1 MSKNF
6 ELLQQ
11 VDLNGGAAAPAPA
24 PQAGAPQPSRVAFH
38 AGNGNGHVSR
48 LNLDRVTEE
57 ETLRLVQSIFLSAG
71 AGTNA
76 PRVVMFAAIDSGN
89 GCSHVC
95 AQAAEVL
102 ASNVAGSVCL
112 VDANLRT
119 PALPEFFGVTNH
131 HGLADSLRNS
141 GGIREFAKT
150 LRAPNL
156 FLLSSGSLAADSTA
170 LINSELM
177 KSRIAELRKEFDYVL
192 IDSPPLN
199 TYSDG
204 IVLGQLS
211 DGVVMVLEANS
222 TRREAALRV
231 ADGLRAKQVR
241 VLGAVLNKRTFPIPD
256 SLYHRL

>member
-11 VDLNGGAAAPAPA
+11 VELNGGTASASPSGVSLPF
-24 PQAGAPQPSRVAFH
+24 QP
-38 AGNGNGHVSR
+38 GNGNGHSAR

-57 ETLRLVQSIFLSAG
+57 ETLRLVQSVFLTA
-71 AGTNA
+71 APTP

-95 AQAAEVL
+95 AHAAEVL
-102 ASNVAGSVCL
+102 ASNVAGSVCV

-119 PALPEFFGVTNH
+119 PSLPEFFGVTNH
-131 HGLADSLRNS
+131 HGLTDSLRNT
-141 GGIREFAKT
+141 GAIRSFAKQV
-150 LRAPNL
+150 RSDNL
-156 FLLSSGSLAADSTA
+156 WLLSCGSLAADSSV
-170 LINSELM
+170 LLNSELL
-177 KSRIAELRKEFDYVL
+177 KSRIAELRKEFDYVF

-204 IVLGQLS
+204 IVLGHLV
-211 DGVVMVLEANS
+211 DGLVLVLEANA
-222 TRREAALRV
+222 TRREVALRV
-231 ADGLRAKQVR
+231 AQSLRAKDIR

-256 SLYHRL
+256 SLYHRV

>member
-6 ELLQQ
+6 ELLQRT
-11 VDLNGGAAAPAPA
+11 DLNGGQIPVGQNGSPAPY
-24 PQAGAPQPSRVAFH
+24 PL
-38 AGNGNGHVSR
+38 GNGVSHGAR
-48 LNLDRVTEE
+48 LNLDDVTQE
-57 ETLRLVQSIFLSAG
+57 ETLRLAQSIFLTAG
-71 AGTNA
+71 PTP
-76 PRVVMFAAIDSGN
+76 PRVVMFAAIDSGS
-89 GCSHVC
+89 GCSEVC
-95 AQAAEVL
+95 AQTAEVL

-112 VDANLRT
+112 VDANLRA
-119 PALPEFFGVTNH
+119 PSLPEFFGVSNH
-131 HGLADSLRNS
+131 HGLADSLRATGS
-141 GGIREFAKT
+141 IRDFAKK

-156 FLLSSGSLAADSTA
+156 FLLSCGSLASDSTT

-177 KSRIAELRKEFDYVL
+177 KARVAELRKEFDYVL

-199 TYSDG
+199 IYSDG

-211 DGVVMVLEANS
+211 DGVVVVLEANS

-231 ADGLRAKQVR
+231 AEGLRAKRVR

>member
-6 ELLQQ
+6 ELLQRT
-11 VDLNGGAAAPAPA
+11 DLNGGQIPVGQNGSPAPY
-24 PQAGAPQPSRVAFH
+24 PL
-38 AGNGNGHVSR
+38 GNGVSHGAR
-48 LNLDRVTEE
+48 LNLDDVTQE
-57 ETLRLVQSIFLSAG
+57 ETLRLAQSIFLTAG
-71 AGTNA
+71 PTP
-76 PRVVMFAAIDSGN
+76 PRVVMFAAIDSGS
-89 GCSHVC
+89 GCSEVC
-95 AQAAEVL
+95 AQTAEVL

-112 VDANLRT
+112 VDANLRA
-119 PALPEFFGVTNH
+119 PSLPEFFGVSNH
-131 HGLADSLRNS
+131 HGLADSLRATGS
-141 GGIREFAKT
+141 IRDFAKK

-156 FLLSSGSLAADSTA
+156 FLLSCGSLAADSTT

-177 KSRIAELRKEFDYVL
+177 KARVAELRKEFDYVL

-199 TYSDG
+199 IYSDG

-211 DGVVMVLEANS
+211 DGVVVVLEANS

-231 ADGLRAKQVR
+231 AEGLRAKRVR